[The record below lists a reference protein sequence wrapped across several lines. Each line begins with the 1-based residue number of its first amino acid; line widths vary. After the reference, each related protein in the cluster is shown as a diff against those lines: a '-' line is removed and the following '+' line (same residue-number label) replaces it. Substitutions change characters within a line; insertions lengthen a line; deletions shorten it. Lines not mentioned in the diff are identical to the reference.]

1 MKKISLII
9 ILLMLAISCVKQEQ
23 ETKPEESAE
32 IKQNGNNS
40 VDISNY
46 KKDLKIETFAVVNDV
61 AKYELN
67 FPGTVYPAPENI
79 YIVSAPVSGRI
90 IKIFKNEGD
99 NVSKGEVLLEIESL
113 EFANMISDYIK
124 WHADMLYRKNIVEKL
139 TNLSSKKIVPENEFE
154 LAKAELRTSQAN
166 LQSSCSRLMA
176 VGLTQDEIDNFDKK
190 GRTEPIL
197 KIKSAITGKINEHLI
212 DLGKSVNMYDK
223 MLTVIN
229 TDKVMIKGFLPG
241 DEVPQISQGSPVK
254 IITNNDFSNAVS
266 STIKSINPALDE
278 QTKAV
283 TVNILINTNN
293 SKPLPGQLV
302 RVIVDATTPNK
313 VLYIPTSG
321 IMLEGQKSIVFVK
334 VSDSIYEKRYVET
347 TKLNDNIS
355 IVNSG
360 LKEGELIATTE
371 LFPLKALFKIS
382 EFAD

>member
-1 MKKISLII
+1 MKKINLII
-9 ILLMLAISCVKQEQ
+9 MLLLLAISCGKQEQ
-23 ETKPEESAE
+23 ETKPEETAD
-32 IKQNGNNS
+32 IKQNGNNT
-40 VDISNY
+40 VDISSY
-46 KKDLKIETFAVVNDV
+46 KKDLNIETFAVVNDV

-67 FPGTVYPAPENI
+67 FPGTVYPAPDNI

-190 GRTEPIL
+190 GRSEPIL
-197 KIKSAITGKINEHLI
+197 KIKSAIAGKINEHLI

-241 DEVPQISQGSPVK
+241 DDVPQISQGSAVK
-254 IITNNDFSNAVS
+254 IITNNDFSNAIS

-283 TVNILINTNN
+283 TVNILINTIN

-302 RVIVDATTPNK
+302 RIIVDATTPSK
-313 VLYIPTSG
+313 VLYIPTSC

-334 VSDSIYEKRYVET
+334 VSESIYEKRYIET

-360 LKEGELIATTE
+360 LKEGELIAITE

-382 EFAD
+382 EFGE

>member
-1 MKKISLII
+1 MNKLSK
-9 ILLMLAISCVKQEQ
+9 ILLLLILAISCGKNEQ
-23 ETKPEESAE
+23 IKEPEKTEE
-32 IKQNGNNS
+32 IKQNSINT
-40 VDISNY
+40 VDVSSY
-46 KKDLKIETFAVVNDV
+46 QKELKIETFAVANDV

-67 FPGTVYPAPENI
+67 FPGTVFPAPENI
-79 YIVSAPVSGRI
+79 YIVSAPVSGRV
-90 IKIFKNEGD
+90 IKVLKNEGD

-124 WHADMLYRKNIVEKL
+124 WQADMLYRKNIVEKL
-139 TNLSSKKIVPENEFE
+139 TNLSIKKIVPENEFE

-166 LQSSCSRLMA
+166 LQSSYSRLMA
-176 VGLTQDEIDNFDKK
+176 VGLNKDEIDAFDKK
-190 GRTEPIL
+190 GRSEPVL
-197 KIKSAITGKINEHLI
+197 KIKSAISGRINEHLI
-212 DLGKSVNMYDK
+212 DLGKSVNMFDK

-241 DEVPQISQGSPVK
+241 EEAPQILQGSAVK
-254 IITNNDFSNAVS
+254 IITNNDINNTIS

-283 TVNILINTNN
+283 TVNILVNTIN

-302 RVIVDATTPNK
+302 RIIVEAATLSK
-313 VLYIPTSG
+313 VLYIPSNC

-334 VSDSIYEKRYVET
+334 VSDTVFEKRYVET
-347 TKLNDNIS
+347 TKLNDNIT

-360 LKEGELIATTE
+360 LKEGELVATSE

>member
-1 MKKISLII
+1 MKLKYLFLSLII
-9 ILLMLAISCVKQEQ
+9 MALSCGKE
-23 ETKPEESAE
+23 ESKLPEEQALSKSE
-32 IKQNGNNS
+32 IVNT
-40 VDISNY
+40 VDISSY
-46 KKDLKIETFAVVNDV
+46 KKDLKIETYAVVNDV

-67 FPGTVYPAPENI
+67 FPGTVYPAPDNI

-124 WHADMLYRKNIVEKL
+124 WQADMLYRKNIVEKL

-176 VGLTQDEIDNFDKK
+176 VGLTKDEIDNFDKK
-190 GRTEPIL
+190 GRSEPIL
-197 KIKSAITGKINEHLI
+197 KIKSAIAGKINEHLI

-241 DEVPQISQGSPVK
+241 DDVPQISQGSAVK
-254 IITNNDFSNAVS
+254 IITNNDFSNAIS

-283 TVNILINTNN
+283 TVNILINTVN

-302 RVIVDATTPNK
+302 RIIVDASTPNK
-313 VLYIPTSG
+313 VLHIPTG
-321 IMLEGQKSIVFVK
+321 CIMLEGQKSIVFVK
-334 VSDSIYEKRYVET
+334 ISDSIYEKRYVET

-360 LKEGELIATTE
+360 LKEGELIAITE

>member
-9 ILLMLAISCVKQEQ
+9 ILLALAISCGNQEQ
-23 ETKPEESAE
+23 ETKPEETAE
-32 IKQNGNNS
+32 IKQTEINS
-40 VDISNY
+40 VDISNF
-46 KKDLKIETFAVVNDV
+46 KKDLNIETFSVVNDV

-90 IKIFKNEGD
+90 TKIYKHEGD

-124 WHADMLYRKNIVEKL
+124 WRADMLYRKNIVEKL

-176 VGLTQDEIDNFDKK
+176 VGLTQNEIDNFDKK
-190 GRTEPIL
+190 GRSEPIL
-197 KIKSAITGKINEHLI
+197 KIKSAISGKINEHLI

-223 MLTVIN
+223 LLTVIN

-241 DEVPQISQGSPVK
+241 DDAPQISQGSAVK
-254 IITNNDFSNAVS
+254 IITNNDFSNAIS

-283 TVNILINTNN
+283 TINIIINTIN

-302 RVIVDATTPNK
+302 RIIVDASTPNK
-313 VLYIPTSG
+313 VLYIPTAC

-334 VSDSIYEKRYVET
+334 VSDSVYEKRYVET
-347 TKLNDNIS
+347 TKLNDSIS

-382 EFAD
+382 EFGE